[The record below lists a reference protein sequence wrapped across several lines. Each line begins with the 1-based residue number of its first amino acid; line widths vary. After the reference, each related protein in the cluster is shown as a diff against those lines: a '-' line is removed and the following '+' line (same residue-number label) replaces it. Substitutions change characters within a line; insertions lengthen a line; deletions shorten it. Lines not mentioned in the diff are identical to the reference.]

1 MNDRKKDSL
10 FDPQSCVLSTE
21 PSRVE
26 NVIGKEESHTN
37 RDRRPPQP
45 YLAPGDF
52 IPASE
57 LMEMQFQDPL
67 WLVRGLLPKGLT
79 VLAGKPKAGKSWLAL
94 ALGLELAA
102 GGSVLG
108 HRESQPCTVL
118 YLALEDTP
126 RRLKTRI
133 LKLEDV
139 EPVSDR
145 LLLSTEWRNFGDYG
159 VEDLEILLETNPDI
173 ALVIIDTWQRVRG
186 SVDGFQGIYGQDYND
201 VAELKSVADRHGIAI
216 ILVHH
221 VKKGDEQDPL
231 DQVSGSTGITGAADA
246 IWVLKRNRNATHGE
260 LHILGRDLEE
270 RELAVSFDKETCT
283 WSVLGDAGHF
293 DMTPEQREVL
303 QALQE
308 HGPMKPKQAGEIL
321 GVPSN
326 TAGQRLLRMCNHGL
340 VEKLEDGSYATLT

>member
-1 MNDRKKDSL
+1 MTDWDEDLSASNL
-10 FDPQSCVLSTE
+10 FDDLGPTE
-21 PSRVE
+21 SMV
-26 NVIGKEESHTN
+26 GKDEGQTARH
-37 RDRRPPQP
+37 RRAPQP
-45 YLAPGDF
+45 CMAPGDL

-57 LMEMQFQDPL
+57 LREMQFQDPL

-108 HRESQPCTVL
+108 HQKSQPCTVL

-139 EPVSDR
+139 EPASDR

-159 VEDLEILLETNPDI
+159 VEDLEIRLEANLDI

-246 IWVLKRNRNATHGE
+246 IWVLKRKRNATHGE

-270 RELAVSFDKETCT
+270 RELAVSFDKETCA
-283 WSVLGDAGHF
+283 WSVLGDADHF
-293 DMTPEQREVL
+293 NMTPEQREVL
-303 QALQE
+303 QELQAE
-308 HGPMKPKQAGEIL
+308 GPMKPKQLAELL
-321 GVPSN
+321 GMASN
-326 TAGQRLLRMCNHGL
+326 SAAQRLRRMMKDGL
-340 VEKLEDGSYATLT
+340 VEKLEDGSYAAPA